1 MLKNISVSSLRAGMF
16 LQALDGSWLD
26 HPFWKRSFLL
36 CDDDIGKIVASGIKS
51 VMIDT
56 DKGLDENTQTSVT
69 GRLSA
74 EQDLAVE
81 QPGESA
87 PAAPG
92 PTEALAPR
100 KSVADEIEHAKRL
113 FVSASAQMKLVFQQ
127 TRMGKAVSTTVMMPL
142 VEAISASVIRNPHAL
157 TSVAR
162 LKQHDGYTYM
172 HSVAVCALMTAL
184 ACELERDEQTIR
196 EAGAAGLM
204 HDIGKSLMRLN
215 VLNKPGK
222 LTAEEFEIAK
232 THPQDGWRL
241 LQGANVSAGVLQVA
255 LHHHEKVD
263 GSGYPHKLRGDAI
276 PLFARM
282 AAVCDVYDAVTSDRP
297 YKAAWQPAEALRS
310 MASWE
315 GHFDKTIF
323 AAFVKCIGIY
333 PVGTLVRL
341 ESGHLAVV
349 LDQNYGAICA
359 PVVKKF
365 FSTKSNQPVIPQVL
379 NLEKAQG
386 SDRIVR
392 VEDPKAWN
400 FPHLT
405 GLWLNHIAL

>member
-1 MLKNISVSSLRAGMF
+1 
-16 LQALDGSWLD
+16 
-26 HPFWKRSFLL
+26 
-36 CDDDIGKIVASGIKS
+36 
-51 VMIDT
+51 
-56 DKGLDENTQTSVT
+56 
-69 GRLSA
+69 
-74 EQDLAVE
+74 
-81 QPGESA
+81 
-87 PAAPG
+87 
-92 PTEALAPR
+92 
-100 KSVADEIEHAKRL
+100 
-113 FVSASAQMKLVFQQ
+113 
-127 TRMGKAVSTTVMMPL
+127 MGKAVSTTVMMPL

-162 LKQHDGYTYM
+162 LKQHDGFTYM

-184 ACELERDEQTIR
+184 ACELELDEQTIR

-204 HDIGKSLMRLN
+204 HDIGKSLMRLD

-232 THPQDGWRL
+232 IHPEDGWRL

-263 GSGYPHKLRGDAI
+263 GSGYPHKLSGDAI
-276 PLFARM
+276 PLLARM

-297 YKAAWQPAEALRS
+297 YKAAWQPVKALRS

-315 GHFDKTIF
+315 AHFDKTIF

-341 ESGHLAVV
+341 ESRHLAVV
-349 LDQNYGAICA
+349 LDQNRGAISA

-365 FSTKSNQPVIPQVL
+365 FSTKSNQPVIPHVL

-405 GLWLNHIAL
+405 DNWLLVS

>member
-1 MLKNISVSSLRAGMF
+1 MLKKISASSLRPGMF
-16 LQALDGSWLD
+16 LQALDGSWLE

-36 CDDDIGKIVASGIKS
+36 CDEDIKKIVASGIKS
-51 VMIDT
+51 VVIDT
-56 DKGLDENTQTSVT
+56 DKGLDDDTQTGAT
-69 GRLSA
+69 GRLFA
-74 EQDLAVE
+74 APDLARDE
-81 QPGESA
+81 PGDSL
-87 PAAPG
+87 
-92 PTEALAPR
+92 PTALGLTQVRQPR

-157 TSVAR
+157 TSVSR
-162 LKQHDGYTYM
+162 LKRHDGYTYM

-184 ACELERDEQTIR
+184 ACELELDDQAIR

-204 HDIGKSLMRLN
+204 HDIGKTLMRLD

-222 LTAEEFEIAK
+222 LTSEEFEIAK
-232 THPQDGWRL
+232 MHPEDGWRL
-241 LQGANVSAGVLQVA
+241 LQSTDVSTGVLQVA
-255 LHHHEKVD
+255 LHHHEKFD
-263 GSGYPHKLRGDAI
+263 GSGYPHQLKGEAI
-276 PLFARM
+276 PLLARM
-282 AAVCDVYDAVTSDRP
+282 GAVCDVYDAVTSDRP

-310 MASWE
+310 MASWD
-315 GHFDKTIF
+315 GHFDKSIL
-323 AAFVKCIGIY
+323 ARFVKCIGIY

-349 LDQNYGAICA
+349 LDQNRGAICA

-365 FSTKSNQPVIPQVL
+365 FSTKSNQPVLPQVL
-379 NLEKAQG
+379 DLEKAQG

-392 VEDPKAWN
+392 VEDPQVWN

-405 GLWLNHIAL
+405 ELWLNHIAL

>member
-1 MLKNISVSSLRAGMF
+1 MLKKISVSSLRPGMF
-16 LQALDGSWLD
+16 LHALDGSWLD

-36 CDDDIGKIVASGIKS
+36 CDEDIKKIARSGIGS
-51 VMIDT
+51 LVIDT
-56 DKGLDENTQTSVT
+56 DKGSDIDTQISVT
-69 GRLSA
+69 GHLFVA
-74 EQDLAVE
+74 PDLATE
-81 QPGESA
+81 QPGDSL
-87 PAAPG
+87 PPAPG
-92 PTEALAPR
+92 PTQERQPR

-113 FVSASAQMKLVFQQ
+113 FVSASAQMKLMFQQ
-127 TRMGKAVSTTVMMPL
+127 ARMGKAVSATVMMPL

-162 LKQHDGYTYM
+162 LKRHDGYTYM

-184 ACELERDEQTIR
+184 ACELELDEQAIR

-204 HDIGKSLMRLN
+204 HDIGKTRMRLD
-215 VLNKPGK
+215 VLNKRGK

-232 THPQDGWRL
+232 MHPEDGWRL
-241 LQGANVSAGVLQVA
+241 LQSADVSTGVLQVA
-255 LHHHEKVD
+255 LHHHEKFD
-263 GSGYPHKLRGDAI
+263 GSGYPHQLRGEAI
-276 PLFARM
+276 PLLARM
-282 AAVCDVYDAVTSDRP
+282 GAVCDVYDAVTSDRP

-310 MASWE
+310 MASWDA
-315 GHFDKTIF
+315 HFDKSIF
-323 AAFVKCIGIY
+323 ARFVKCIGIY

-341 ESGHLAVV
+341 ESRHLAVV
-349 LDQNYGAICA
+349 LDQNHGAISA

-365 FSTKSNQPVIPQVL
+365 FSTKSNQPVIPQVI

-392 VEDPKAWN
+392 VENPKEWN

-405 GLWLNHIAL
+405 ELWLNHIAL

>member
-1 MLKNISVSSLRAGMF
+1 MLKKISVSSLRQGMF

-36 CDDDIGKIVASGIKS
+36 CDDDIKKIVASGIGS
-51 VMIDT
+51 VVVDT
-56 DKGLDENTQTSVT
+56 DKGLDIDTQISVT
-69 GRLSA
+69 GHLFG
-74 EQDLAVE
+74 EPDLAPE
-81 QPGESA
+81 QPGDSL
-87 PAAPG
+87 PAAPD
-92 PTEALAPR
+92 PTQERQPR

-113 FVSASAQMKLVFQQ
+113 FVSASAQMKLIFQQ

-162 LKQHDGYTYM
+162 LKRHDGYTYM

-184 ACELERDEQTIR
+184 ACELEFDEQAIR

-204 HDIGKSLMRLN
+204 HDIGKTMMRLN
-215 VLNKPGK
+215 VLNKRGK

-232 THPQDGWRL
+232 MHPEDGWRL
-241 LQGANVSAGVLQVA
+241 LQSTDVSTGVLQVA
-255 LHHHEKVD
+255 LHHHEKFD
-263 GSGYPHKLRGDAI
+263 GSGYPHQLKGEAI
-276 PLFARM
+276 PLLARM
-282 AAVCDVYDAVTSDRP
+282 GAVCDVYDAVTSERP

-310 MASWE
+310 MASWDA
-315 GHFDKTIF
+315 HFDKSIL
-323 AAFVKCIGIY
+323 ARFVKCIGIY

-349 LDQNYGAICA
+349 LDQNRGVISA

-392 VEDPKAWN
+392 VEDPQVWN

-405 GLWLNHIAL
+405 ELWLNHIAL